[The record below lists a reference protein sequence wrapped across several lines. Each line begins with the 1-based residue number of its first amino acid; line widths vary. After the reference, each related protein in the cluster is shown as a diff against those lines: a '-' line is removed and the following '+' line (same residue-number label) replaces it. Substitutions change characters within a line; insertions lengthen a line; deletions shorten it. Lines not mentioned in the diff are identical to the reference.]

1 MANPQFNALRA
12 QPVQHREEPAVPA
25 AGLHSDDIASGDRN
39 PASHCLLQLR
49 SSDGSFD
56 RALLHKVSESSG
68 DRVEAAAF
76 NRLCTYAKT
85 IPDLGERKFN
95 SRDEL
100 AKFFVAAVKFA
111 EGGPRISPEGGP
123 RISPEEAALVER
135 LGAGMLMAW
144 LEGAMAASKFTV
156 TPVPRQQFLAE
167 KSDAGFELMDLSEKA
182 PFPGKRLLEFVT
194 QPKFAPAA
202 IRALRGE

>member
-12 QPVQHREEPAVPA
+12 QPVQHGEESPVPA
-25 AGLHSDDIASGDRN
+25 ASLHSDDIASGDRN
-39 PASHCLLQLR
+39 PASHYLLQLR

-56 RALLHKVSESSG
+56 RALLHKVSDSSG

-100 AKFFVAAVKFA
+100 AKFFVAAVKF
-111 EGGPRISPEGGP
+111 EGGPRISPD
-123 RISPEEAALVER
+123 EAAMVER

-144 LEGAMAASKFTV
+144 LEGAMAASKFTA
-156 TPVPRQQFLAE
+156 TPVTRSQFLAE

-182 PFPGKRLLEFVT
+182 PFPGRRLVEFVT
-194 QPKFAPAA
+194 QPRFSPAA
-202 IRALRGE
+202 IRTLRGE